1 MSTLEGRVAL
11 VTGSSSGIGEA
22 VARSLAGE
30 GARVVVNS
38 SSSVAAGEAVAA
50 SLPEAV
56 YIQAD
61 VGSDAGAG
69 RLVAAAAE
77 RWGHLDIV
85 VNNAGTTVRIPH
97 GDLDAATDEVW
108 ERILRTNLMGTWWV
122 SRAAVPHLRAAGGGC
137 IVNITSLAGV
147 RPSGSSVPYAVSK
160 AAINHLTLL
169 MARSLGPE
177 VRVNAVAPGLIRTPW
192 TEDWEDL
199 HTAVAGLAPLRRS
212 GEPADVAALVVAL
225 ARAEYTTGEVVLVD
239 GGLNLFG
246 A

>member
-1 MSTLEGRVAL
+1 MSGLQQRVAL

-22 VARSLAGE
+22 VARALAGQ
-30 GARVVVNS
+30 GARVVINS
-38 SSSVAAGEAVAA
+38 SSSTAAGEAVAA

-56 YIQAD
+56 YIQAS
-61 VGSDAGAG
+61 VATATGAE
-69 RLVAAAAE
+69 RLVEAAAA

-85 VNNAGTTVRIPH
+85 VNNAGTTERIPH
-97 GDLDAATDEVW
+97 ADLDAATDEVW
-108 ERILRTNLMGTWWV
+108 QRILQTNLMGTWWV

-147 RPSGSSVPYAVSK
+147 RPSGSSIPYAVSK
-160 AAINHLTLL
+160 AAINHLTRL
-169 MARSLGPE
+169 MAKSLGPD

-212 GEPADVAALVVAL
+212 GDPDDVAAMVVAL
-225 ARAEYTTGEVVLVD
+225 AASDYTTGEVVVVD

>member
-1 MSTLEGRVAL
+1 MSSLQGKVAL

-22 VARSLAGE
+22 VARALAGD

-38 SSSVAAGEAVAA
+38 SRSVAAGEAVAA
-50 SLPEAV
+50 SLPEAT
-56 YIQAD
+56 YIQASVASAAD
-61 VGSDAGAG
+61 AVG
-69 RLVAAAAE
+69 LVDQAAA

-97 GDLDAATDEVW
+97 ADLDAATDEVW
-108 ERILRTNLMGTWWV
+108 DRILTTNLMGTWWV
-122 SRAAVPHLRAAGGGC
+122 SRAAVPHLRAAGGGS
-137 IVNITSLAGV
+137 IINVTSLAGV

-169 MARSLGPE
+169 MAKSLGPE

-199 HTAVAGLAPLRRS
+199 HNAVSGLAPLRRS
-212 GEPADVAALVVAL
+212 GEPDDVAQLVLAL
-225 ARAEYTTGEVVLVD
+225 ARSEYTTGEVVLVD